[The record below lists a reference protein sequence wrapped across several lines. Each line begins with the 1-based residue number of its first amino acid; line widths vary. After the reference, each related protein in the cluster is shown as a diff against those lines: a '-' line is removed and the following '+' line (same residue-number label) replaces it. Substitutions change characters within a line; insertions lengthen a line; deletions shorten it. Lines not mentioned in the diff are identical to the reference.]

1 MRQHDVIDRRLLLQA
16 ASLVSSSLEEIGL
29 FTAYLRKTGKVTEEA
44 KYPPDKLRQVDTQVK
59 VLTAENGD
67 KSCDN
72 LCWHKAFSVDQE
84 AGHDQMI
91 QLMNVTA
98 QPALERLSDAW
109 LEARP
114 LTVQDIYS
122 MQLLHCYDIVSG
134 RESLFQL
141 CFDASDW
148 VAFEYLRDTKTYFS
162 EGYGSSK
169 SSIYAIPWMD
179 AAMRTL
185 SQARQSDHDLPLRV
199 GFTHREEVIY
209 LCCLLGICFEK
220 DWRPSLDS
228 VDENRQWRVS
238 LLAPY
243 LGHVGIETYIEN
255 SVQERLRII
264 VNGEVRPAFFGK
276 LRQDEDGGY
285 DIHEVDAWT
294 QQKVQRWKDLEGGSL
309 TFLDG

>member
-1 MRQHDVIDRRLLLQA
+1 M
-16 ASLVSSSLEEIGL
+16 
-29 FTAYLRKTGKVTEEA
+29 
-44 KYPPDKLRQVDTQVK
+44 DTRVK

-109 LEARP
+109 LEACP

-134 RESLFQL
+134 RESPFQL
-141 CFDASDW
+141 CFDDSDW

-169 SSIYAIPWMD
+169 SSIYAIPWTN

-185 SQARQSDHDLPLRV
+185 SQTRQSDHDLPLRV
-199 GFTHREEVIY
+199 AFTHREEVLY

-243 LGHVGIETYIEN
+243 LGHVGIETYIGN
-255 SVQERLRII
+255 SMRERLRII
-264 VNGEVRPAFFGK
+264 INGEVRPAFFGK

-285 DIHEVDAWT
+285 EIHEVDAWT
-294 QQKVQRWKDLEGGSL
+294 QQKVQRWEDLEGGSL
-309 TFLDG
+309 SFLDG